1 MQMLMYFLIW
11 GAFIFL
17 MMRFGC
23 GAHVIGHRHSRR
35 DKSGN
40 EADSVR
46 ASPQS
51 SAEGAANS
59 PKNMEQVNEHK
70 H

>member
-23 GAHVIGHRHSRR
+23 GAHVMGYRHSRR
-35 DKSGN
+35 YKSGN
-40 EADSVR
+40 PDDPVK
-46 ASPQS
+46 ASPQL
-51 SAEGAANS
+51 SAIGVANS